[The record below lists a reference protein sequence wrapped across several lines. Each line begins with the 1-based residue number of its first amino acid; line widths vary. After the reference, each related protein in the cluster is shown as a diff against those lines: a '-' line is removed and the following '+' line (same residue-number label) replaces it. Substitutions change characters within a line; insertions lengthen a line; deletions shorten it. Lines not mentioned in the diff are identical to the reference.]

1 MRMKYYRISL
11 GAIFTIFMTILTAC
25 NPVLPKNSRQK
36 CAQDTMP
43 HNMSS
48 LVDRYYSS
56 MDAVGYQV
64 TEENSE
70 LVIDM
75 IGEIILKNYGET
87 NTLSDFTIKDVSTI
101 ENPKM
106 ESWAEL
112 YNSII
117 TMNSIYSLVEVWLRN
132 EDKDNFFDYRWLRD
146 AIKAYKTDTL
156 FNEDAKTAI
165 VQAQKDL
172 DKFFLDISHGDDE
185 NLSFPESW
193 YICDSLLNAQF
204 DAIMPQDLLQEV
216 DSIGNATKSDWKNI
230 KTTSQW
236 YHMQYLHNDSVK
248 IEIFL
253 NMLNNASCFDEQC
266 RLALCG
272 GRLIPEYVALPV
284 MSELLQ
290 CGKFSRYL
298 YVLWDGWRSL
308 LQTEYFG
315 RSRDSVIAD
324 ELYNIMRKKVF
335 LTTLHYADQCPND
348 TMALYNLMKLTI
360 TPCII
365 RNGNYFYG
373 NDANL
378 TVWELFGE

>member
-25 NPVLPKNSRQK
+25 NPVLPKSSRQK

-48 LVDRYYSS
+48 LVDRYHSS
-56 MDAVGYQV
+56 MDTVGYQV
-64 TEENSE
+64 TEGNSE

-75 IGEIILKNYGET
+75 IGEIILENYGET
-87 NTLSDFTIKDVSTI
+87 NPLSDHTIKDVTTI
-101 ENPKM
+101 GSQKM
-106 ESWAEL
+106 VAWAEL

-117 TMNSIYSLVEVWLRN
+117 TMNSIYSLIEVWLRN
-132 EDKDNFFDYRWLRD
+132 EDKDNAFDYRWLRN
-146 AIKAYKTDTL
+146 AIKAFRTDML
-156 FNEDAKTAI
+156 FNEDAKMAI
-165 VQAQKDL
+165 VQVQKDL
-172 DKFFLDISHGDDE
+172 DKFFLDISHGDGE
-185 NLSFPESW
+185 NLSIPESW
-193 YICDSLLNAQF
+193 FICDSLLNSQF
-204 DAIMPQDLLQEV
+204 DAIMPQDLFQDV
-216 DSIGNATKSDWKNI
+216 DSIGHKTRSDWKDLMNKDSWHHI
-230 KTTSQW
+230 
-236 YHMQYLHNDSVK
+236 QYSSNDSAK
-248 IEIFL
+248 IEAYINL
-253 NMLNNASCFDEQC
+253 LNNASCFDEQC
-266 RLALCG
+266 QLALCG

-290 CGKFSRYL
+290 CGKYSRYL

-308 LQTEYFG
+308 MQTEYFG
-315 RSRDSVIAD
+315 RSKDSVIAD
-324 ELYNIMRKKVF
+324 ELYDIMRKKAF
-335 LTTLHYADQCPND
+335 ITTLHYADQYPND

-378 TVWELFGE
+378 TVWELWGD